1 MPQTEELIARIKE
14 QGREKNQG
22 HSQFD
27 TLTCFSS
34 AVCLSSSSWP
44 PELDKLCPAA
54 AAMQSKKVFISS
66 VKFAFLKTGRNQ
78 PGNQKEGE

>member
-1 MPQTEELIARIKE
+1 MTQTEELIARIKE
-14 QGREKNQG
+14 QGGEKNQG

-54 AAMQSKKVFISS
+54 AMQLKKVFISS

-78 PGNQKEGE
+78 TGKQREVE

>member
-14 QGREKNQG
+14 QGREKYQG

-27 TLTCFSS
+27 TLTCFPS
-34 AVCLSSSSWP
+34 AVCLSSSSQP
-44 PELDKLCPAA
+44 PELDKLCPA

-66 VKFAFLKTGRNQ
+66 VKFTSLKTGRNQ
-78 PGNQKEGE
+78 SGNQRKGE